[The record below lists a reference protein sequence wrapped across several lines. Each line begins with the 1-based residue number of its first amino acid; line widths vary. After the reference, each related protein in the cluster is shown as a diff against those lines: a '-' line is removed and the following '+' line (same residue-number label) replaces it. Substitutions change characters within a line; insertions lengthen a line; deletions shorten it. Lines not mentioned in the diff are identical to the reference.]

1 MWRMFLLSKLHNAR
15 LTGTYLDYVG
25 SIAIDADL
33 LDKAGILPYEQVQVA
48 NISNGQRLMTYVIP
62 APAGSGRIEL
72 NGAAAHCG
80 QVGDRLIIMT
90 YGLLPSDQWPQHAPR
105 VLLLDDQNRVIAV
118 NGSEGVTL

>member
-1 MWRMFLLSKLHNAR
+1 MWRVFLLSKLHNAR
-15 LTGTYLDYVG
+15 LTGTYPDYTG

-48 NISNGQRLMTYVIP
+48 NISNGQRLVTYAIP
-62 APAGSGRIEL
+62 APAGSGRVEL

-90 YGLLPSDQWPQHAPR
+90 YGLLPPERWSQHIPR
-105 VLLLDDQNRVIAV
+105 VLQLDEQNRVMSADITPLP
-118 NGSEGVTL
+118 SL